1 MSAISMQAW
10 TQIYLSLEMET
21 PKVSGQSSPLLNNT
35 HGEELFLLIYLQFFL
50 LQLLC
55 VISCPFDVNFWQKFS
70 FIFFIN
76 TF

>member
-1 MSAISMQAW
+1 MSATSVQAW

-21 PKVSGQSSPLLNNT
+21 PKVPEQSSPLLNNT
-35 HGEELFLLIYLQFFL
+35 HGEEIFLLIYLQLPL

-55 VISCPFDVNFWQKFS
+55 VISCPFDVNLWQKFS
-70 FIFFIN
+70 SIFSIN